1 MIPGKFSYHAP
12 ATIPEAVALL
22 GEYGG
27 DAKVLAGGQSLI
39 PLMRFRLAQ
48 PEHIV
53 DINRIDGLSYIRE
66 IDGALRIGALTRE
79 ADLDASPLVHER
91 YPLLADAIAVI
102 ADPLVRNLATICGNI
117 AHADPANDHPAAMLA
132 YRAEVVAEG
141 PNGRRT
147 IPIDDF
153 FVDTFVT
160 ALEPDEVLVE
170 LRIPAPTERSGGAY
184 QKLERKVG
192 DYAIAGVAA
201 QLTLDADGSVS
212 QAGIALTN
220 LGPIPIRAA
229 AAEEALLGRIPD
241 EDVIDTAAQL
251 AAAAADPVD
260 DLRGPADY
268 KRAVTRTLAKRALQ
282 TAVNR
287 AGHERRDTRKT
298 DS

>member
-12 ATIPEAVALL
+12 ASVPEAIALL
-22 GEYGG
+22 GEYGA

-48 PEHIV
+48 PGHLV
-53 DINRIDGLSYIRE
+53 DINRIDGLSYVRADD
-66 IDGALRIGALTRE
+66 DGLRIGALARE
-79 ADLDASPLVHER
+79 ANLEAEPAVAQG

-102 ADPLVRNLATICGNI
+102 ADPLVRNLATVCGNV
-117 AHADPANDHPAAMLA
+117 AHADPANDHPAVMLA

-160 ALEPDEVLVE
+160 ALAPDEVLVE
-170 LRIPAPTERSGGAY
+170 LRIPAPTPGSGGAY

-192 DYAIAGVAA
+192 DYAIAGVAV
-201 QLTLDADGSVS
+201 QLQLNDTGEVIK
-212 QAGIALTN
+212 AGIGLTN
-220 LGPIPIRAA
+220 LGPMPIRAV
-229 AAEEALLGRIPD
+229 AAENSLIGRIPD
-241 EDVIDTAAQL
+241 EEALGAAADL
-251 AAAAADPVD
+251 AAAAADPVG

-268 KRAVTRTLAKRALQ
+268 KRAVTRTLTLRALR
-282 TAVNR
+282 TALER
-287 AGHERRDTRKT
+287 AGQSLT
-298 DS
+298 

>member
-1 MIPGKFSYHAP
+1 MIPGQFSYHAP
-12 ATIPEAVALL
+12 ATLPEAITLL
-22 GEYGG
+22 GEHGY
-27 DAKVLAGGQSLI
+27 DAKILSGGQSLI

-53 DINRIDGLSYIRE
+53 DINRIDGLAYVRE
-66 IDGALRIGALTRE
+66 EDGSLRIGALARE
-79 ADLDASPLVHER
+79 ADLDAEPVIHER

-117 AHADPANDHPAAMLA
+117 AHADPANDHPAVMLA
-132 YRAEVVAEG
+132 YGAEVVAEG

-160 ALEPDEVLVE
+160 ALEPAEVLVE
-170 LRIPAPTERSGGAY
+170 LRIPTSPPGSGGAY

-201 QLTLDADGSVS
+201 QITVGADGLIS
-212 QAGIALTN
+212 QAGVALTN
-220 LGPIPIRAA
+220 VGPMPIRAMEA
-229 AAEEALLGRIPD
+229 EASLIGRHADDKTFADAARLAAEA
-241 EDVIDTAAQL
+241 T
-251 AAAAADPVD
+251 DPVD

-268 KRAVTRTLAKRALQ
+268 KRAVTRTLTARALR
-282 TAVNR
+282 TAAER
-287 AGHERRDTRKT
+287 AGA
-298 DS
+298 

>member
-12 ATIPEAVALL
+12 ASVPEAIALL
-22 GEYGG
+22 GEYGE

-48 PEHIV
+48 PGHVV
-53 DINRIDGLSYIRE
+53 DINRIDGLSYVRADD
-66 IDGALRIGALTRE
+66 DGLRIGALARE
-79 ADLDASPLVHER
+79 ADLEAEPAVTQG

-102 ADPLVRNLATICGNI
+102 ADPLVRNLATVCGNV
-117 AHADPANDHPAAMLA
+117 AHADPANDHPAVMLA

-160 ALEPDEVLVE
+160 ALAPDEVLVE
-170 LRIPAPTERSGGAY
+170 LRIPAPTPGSGGAY

-192 DYAIAGVAA
+192 DYAIAGVAV
-201 QLTLDADGSVS
+201 QLQLDDAGEVIR
-212 QAGIALTN
+212 AGIGLTN
-220 LGPIPIRAA
+220 LGPMPIRAV
-229 AAEEALLGRIPD
+229 AAENALVGRIPD
-241 EDVIDTAAQL
+241 EGAL
-251 AAAAADPVD
+251 AIAADLAVDATDPVG

-268 KRAVTRTLAKRALQ
+268 KRAVTRTLTLRALR
-282 TAVNR
+282 TALER
-287 AGHERRDTRKT
+287 AGQNLN
-298 DS
+298 

>member
-12 ATIPEAVALL
+12 ASVPEAIALL
-22 GEYGG
+22 GEFGE

-48 PEHIV
+48 PGHLV
-53 DINRIDGLSYIRE
+53 DINRIDGLSYVRDE
-66 IDGALRIGALTRE
+66 ADGLRIGALARE
-79 ADLDASPLVHER
+79 ADVEAESAVAR
-91 YPLLADAIAVI
+91 AYPLLSDATAVI
-102 ADPLVRNLATICGNI
+102 ADPLVRNLATVCGNV
-117 AHADPANDHPAAMLA
+117 AHADPANDHPAVMLA

-160 ALEPDEVLVE
+160 ALASDEVLVE
-170 LRIPAPTERSGGAY
+170 LHIPAPRPGSGGAY

-201 QLTLDADGSVS
+201 QIELGSDGRIS

-220 LGPIPIRAA
+220 VGPMPIRAS
-229 AAEEALLGRIPD
+229 AAEAALVGQAPNDESLAEAAD
-241 EDVIDTAAQL
+241 L
-251 AAAAADPVD
+251 AAAATDPVD
-260 DLRGPADY
+260 DLRGPAEY
-268 KRAVTRTLAKRALQ
+268 KRAVTRTLTLRALR
-282 TAVNR
+282 TAKER
-287 AGHERRDTRKT
+287 AGQNPN
-298 DS
+298 